1 MPDTAPGL
9 AVLLM
14 AHGTPES
21 VGQMADYL
29 RLVRGGREPSAE
41 LIEEMTH
48 NWEAIGGHSPLTD
61 ITLQQ
66 AEALRARLAADGHDV
81 VVVVG
86 MRNWRPFIADA
97 IREIEQTGARRIV
110 GIPMA
115 PQFSTLSVQKYMD
128 AAQAALPAGVE
139 FTCVRSFHDHP
150 LLVEAFAEQVRAA
163 HPGVDEE
170 VVFTAHSL
178 PQRVAAAG
186 DPYPNEVAATARAVA
201 DRCGIRSYHT
211 AYQSAGRT
219 PEPWLG
225 PDLTEHVR
233 ARASAPSTRDARSGQ
248 AGARGM
254 LVVPIGFVCD
264 HTEILFDIDVQA
276 AAAAREAGLEL
287 RRTQSL
293 NTSPTFIRALAALV
307 VDSLQSS
314 VAASVVS
321 RQGLIT
327 DD

>member
-1 MPDTAPGL
+1 MPEKPDT

-21 VGQMADYL
+21 VDQMAEYL

-66 AEALRARLAADGHDV
+66 GRALQAQLATEGLALPV
-81 VVVVG
+81 AVG
-86 MRNWRPFIADA
+86 MRNWRPSIADA
-97 IREIEQTGARRIV
+97 VREIHRNGAIRII
-110 GIPMA
+110 GIPLA

-128 AAQAALPAGVE
+128 AAKAALPADVA
-139 FTCVRSFHDHP
+139 FSCVRSFHDDP
-150 LLVEAFAEQVRAA
+150 LLIEAFAEKLRAA
-163 HPGVDEE
+163 GPQPDEE

-178 PQRVAAAG
+178 PQRVAQAG
-186 DPYPNEVAATARAVA
+186 DPYPNEVASTASAVA
-201 DRCGIRSYHT
+201 EQCGIRSFRM

-225 PDLTEHVR
+225 PDLSDVVR
-233 ARASAPSTRDARSGQ
+233 ERAAAGVRS
-248 AGARGM
+248 M

-276 AAAAREAGLEL
+276 GGVAREAGVRL
-287 RRTQSL
+287 RRTESL
-293 NTSPTFIRALAALV
+293 NTSPTFVRMLAALV
-307 VDSLQSS
+307 AQE
-314 VAASVVS
+314 VS
-321 RQGLIT
+321 AGSPARQLSQ
-327 DD
+327 

>member
-1 MPDTAPGL
+1 MLEKPDT

-21 VGQMADYL
+21 VDQMADYL

-48 NWEAIGGHSPLTD
+48 NWEAIGGRSPLTD

-66 AEALRARLAADGHDV
+66 GRALQTQLAADGLALPV
-81 VVVVG
+81 AVG

-97 IREIEQTGARRIV
+97 VGEIHRNGAVRIV
-110 GIPMA
+110 GIPLA

-128 AAQAALPAGVE
+128 AAKAALPPGVA
-139 FTCVRSFHDHP
+139 FSCVRSFHDHP
-150 LLVEAFAEQVRAA
+150 LLIEAFAEKVRAA
-163 HPGVDEE
+163 APQSDED

-178 PQRVAAAG
+178 PQRVAQAG
-186 DPYPNEVAATARAVA
+186 DPYPDEVASTARAVA
-201 DRCGIRSYHT
+201 DRCGIGSFRT

-225 PDLTEHVR
+225 PDLSDFVR
-233 ARASAPSTRDARSGQ
+233 ERAA
-248 AGARGM
+248 AGVRRM

-264 HTEILFDIDVQA
+264 HTEILFDIDAQA
-276 AAAAREAGLEL
+276 AGVAREAGVEL
-287 RRTQSL
+287 RRTESL
-293 NTSPTFIRALAALV
+293 NTSPTFISMLAALV
-307 VDSLQSS
+307 AREVSAGSPARSS
-314 VAASVVS
+314 F
-321 RQGLIT
+321 R
-327 DD
+327 

>member
-1 MPDTAPGL
+1 MPDT

-21 VGQMADYL
+21 VDQMADYL

-41 LIEEMTH
+41 LIAEMTH
-48 NWEAIGGHSPLTD
+48 NWESIGGRSPLTD

-66 AEALRARLAADGHDV
+66 ADALRAQLRADGIDV
-81 VVVVG
+81 PVAVG
-86 MRNWRPFIADA
+86 MRNWRPFLADA
-97 IREIEQTGARRIV
+97 ISEVARIGIRRII

-128 AAQAALPAGVE
+128 AATAAVPEGIA
-139 FTCVRSFHDHP
+139 FSCVRSFHTHP
-150 LLVEAFAEQVRAA
+150 LLIDAFAEKVAAA
-163 HPGVDEE
+163 HPGDGDD

-186 DPYPNEVAATARAVA
+186 DPYPKEVAATAQAVA
-201 DRCGIRSYHT
+201 ARCGITSYST

-225 PDLTEHVR
+225 PDLSEHVR
-233 ARASAPSTRDARSGQ
+233 ARASAGIRR
-248 AGARGM
+248 M

-276 AAAAREAGLEL
+276 AAAAREAGITL

-293 NTSPTFIRALAALV
+293 NASPTFIRALAALV
-307 VDSLQSS
+307 SET
-314 VAASVVS
+314 VAAPA
-321 RQGLIT
+321 
-327 DD
+327 

>member
-1 MPDTAPGL
+1 MPERTPNA

-21 VGQMADYL
+21 VSQMADYL
-29 RLVRGGREPSAE
+29 RLVRGGREPSTE

-48 NWEAIGGHSPLTD
+48 NWDAIGGRSPLTD
-61 ITLQQ
+61 ITMQQ
-66 AEALRARLAADGHDV
+66 GEALQARLAADGFDIPV
-81 VVVVG
+81 IVG

-97 IREIEQTGARRIV
+97 MRDIERTGARRII
-110 GIPMA
+110 GIPLA
-115 PQFSTLSVQKYMD
+115 PQFSTLSVQKYID
-128 AAQAALPAGVE
+128 AARAALPAGAE
-139 FTCVRSFHDHP
+139 FSCVRSFHDHP
-150 LLVEAFAEQVRAA
+150 LLIEAFAEQVRAERRRL
-163 HPGVDEE
+163 DEA

-186 DPYPNEVAATARAVA
+186 DPYPNEVAATAKAVA
-201 DRCGIRSYHT
+201 ERCGITSYHT

-225 PDLTEHVR
+225 PDLSEVVR
-233 ARASAPSTRDARSGQ
+233 ARAASGTPS
-248 AGARGM
+248 M

-264 HTEILFDIDVQA
+264 HTEILFDIDVEA
-276 AAAAREAGLEL
+276 AAAAREARIAL

-307 VDSLQSS
+307 VDSLKSTVERRQSVESRHSS
-314 VAASVVS
+314 VDATGA
-321 RQGLIT
+321 
-327 DD
+327 

>member
-1 MPDTAPGL
+1 MPDT

-21 VGQMADYL
+21 VDQMTDYL

-48 NWEAIGGHSPLTD
+48 NWEAIGGRSPLTD

-66 AEALRARLAADGHDV
+66 ADALRAQLMADGLDV
-81 VVVVG
+81 PVVVG

-97 IREIEQTGARRIV
+97 MRDIVRTGARRIV

-128 AAQAALPAGVE
+128 AAKAALPDGIE
-139 FTCVRSFHDHP
+139 FSCVRSFHDHP
-150 LLVEAFAEQVRAA
+150 LLIDAFAEKVTAEQPR
-163 HPGVDEE
+163 PGED

-186 DPYPNEVAATARAVA
+186 DPYPNEVAATAKAVA
-201 DRCGIRSYHT
+201 DRCGITSYHT

-225 PDLTEHVR
+225 PDLSEHVR
-233 ARASAPSTRDARSGQ
+233 ALSTRNARSRE
-248 AGARGM
+248 AANSV

-276 AAAAREAGLEL
+276 AAAAREAGVAL
-287 RRTQSL
+287 RRTASL

-307 VDSLQSS
+307 SQAVTTP
-314 VAASVVS
+314 A
-321 RQGLIT
+321 
-327 DD
+327 

>member
-1 MPDTAPGL
+1 MPESTSPL

-21 VGQMADYL
+21 VDQMPDYL

-41 LIEEMTH
+41 LIAEMVH
-48 NWEAIGGHSPLTD
+48 NWESIGGRSPLTD

-66 AEALRARLAADGHDV
+66 GRALQGQLASDGLDV
-81 VVVVG
+81 SVTVG

-97 IREIEQTGARRIV
+97 MREIEATGARRIV
-110 GIPMA
+110 GIPLA

-128 AAQAALPAGVE
+128 AAKTALPAGTD

-150 LLVEAFAEQVRAA
+150 LLIEAFAEKVASEKPQ
-163 HPGVDEE
+163 PDEA
-170 VVFTAHSL
+170 VAFTAHSI
-178 PQRVAAAG
+178 PQRVAATG
-186 DPYPNEVAATARAVA
+186 DPYPSEVATTAKLVA
-201 DRCGIRSYHT
+201 ERCGVSSYNT

-225 PDLTEHVR
+225 PDVSDFVR
-233 ARASAPSTRDARSGQ
+233 DRGKAGVRSV
-248 AGARGM
+248 

-276 AAAAREAGLEL
+276 AAAAREVGITL

-307 VDSLQSS
+307 ARA
-314 VAASVVS
+314 VA
-321 RQGLIT
+321 
-327 DD
+327 D

>member
-1 MPDTAPGL
+1 MLEKPDT

-21 VGQMADYL
+21 VDQMADYL

-48 NWEAIGGHSPLTD
+48 NWEAIGGRSPLTD

-66 AEALRARLAADGHDV
+66 GRALQTQLAADGLALPV
-81 VVVVG
+81 AVG

-97 IREIEQTGARRIV
+97 VGEIYRNGAVRIV
-110 GIPMA
+110 GIPLA

-128 AAQAALPAGVE
+128 AAKAALPPGVA
-139 FTCVRSFHDHP
+139 FSCVRSFHDHP
-150 LLVEAFAEQVRAA
+150 LLIEAFAEKVRAA
-163 HPGVDEE
+163 APQSDED

-178 PQRVAAAG
+178 PQRVAQAG
-186 DPYPNEVAATARAVA
+186 DPYPNEVASTARAVA
-201 DRCGIRSYHT
+201 DRCGIGSFRT

-225 PDLTEHVR
+225 PDLSDFVR
-233 ARASAPSTRDARSGQ
+233 ERAA
-248 AGARGM
+248 AGVRRM

-264 HTEILFDIDVQA
+264 HTEILFDIDAQA
-276 AAAAREAGLEL
+276 AGVAREAGVEL
-287 RRTQSL
+287 RRTESL
-293 NTSPTFIRALAALV
+293 NTSPTFISMLAALV
-307 VDSLQSS
+307 AREVS
-314 VAASVVS
+314 AASAIPGAIG
-321 RQGLIT
+321 QA
-327 DD
+327 

>member
-1 MPDTAPGL
+1 MPKSTPNV

-48 NWEAIGGHSPLTD
+48 NWDAIGGRSPLTD
-61 ITLQQ
+61 ITVQQ
-66 AEALRARLAADGHDV
+66 GEALETRLAADGFDIPV
-81 VVVVG
+81 AVG

-97 IREIEQTGARRIV
+97 MVDIERTGARRIV
-110 GIPMA
+110 GIPLA

-128 AAQAALPAGVE
+128 AAQAALPAGAE
-139 FTCVRSFHDHP
+139 FSCVRSFHDHP
-150 LLVEAFAEQVRAA
+150 LLIEAFAEQVRAEY
-163 HPGVDEE
+163 PGADEE

-178 PQRVAAAG
+178 PQRTVAAG
-186 DPYPNEVAATARAVA
+186 DPYPNEVAATAKAIA
-201 DRCGIRSYHT
+201 ERCGIASYST

-225 PDLTEHVR
+225 PDLSDFVR
-233 ARASAPSTRDARSGQ
+233 ERAGSGTRR
-248 AGARGM
+248 M
-254 LVVPIGFVCD
+254 LIVPIGFVCD

-276 AAAAREAGLEL
+276 AAAAREAGIAL

-293 NTSPTFIRALAALV
+293 NTSPTFIRALAAMV
-307 VDSLQSS
+307 VDSLQSA
-314 VAASVVS
+314 VGS
-321 RQGLIT
+321 RQSAVELT
-327 DD
+327 SDD